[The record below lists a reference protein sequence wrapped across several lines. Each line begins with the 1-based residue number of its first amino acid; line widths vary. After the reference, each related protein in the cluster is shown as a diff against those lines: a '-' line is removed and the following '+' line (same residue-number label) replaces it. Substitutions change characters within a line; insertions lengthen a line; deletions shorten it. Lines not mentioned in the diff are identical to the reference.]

1 MSATWSVKNGK
12 LTIRRGFKSTDENLD
27 MKFTRKTPSKLPI
40 ANNFG
45 IYNFPILCIVNGE
58 PVSSVM
64 IETEGGHFNA
74 FDKKLIYGSFRG
86 EAVTN
91 FGHQLDKALEA
102 FVKSESKEKK
112 FVYEKANSKDNK
124 KQTLIAPWTGIDPTL
139 AAYTTETGDIRY
151 SMSTMISAT
160 IDDNNTYFTTNMCL
174 IKERDDGR
182 GMTSGRLLT
191 NTALTQDTLDTYN
204 QIGANNKYSSFVSRV
219 YSFGKPVKGG
229 PIRKL
234 EEIPEKNRFEV
245 FTDSEQLAEELN
257 NLSLTSITVSLYGL
271 SQHTNKSDPMSAI
284 PLCKLR
290 MYASELYFKKKQSF
304 AKIKAEEEEEECKR
318 LMNVL
323 DIDNQASDEEGQCDR
338 SILELGGTKE
348 SDDSEETY
356 ELN

>member
-1 MSATWSVKNGK
+1 
-12 LTIRRGFKSTDENLD
+12 
-27 MKFTRKTPSKLPI
+27 
-40 ANNFG
+40 
-45 IYNFPILCIVNGE
+45 
-58 PVSSVM
+58 
-64 IETEGGHFNA
+64 
-74 FDKKLIYGSFRG
+74 
-86 EAVTN
+86 
-91 FGHQLDKALEA
+91 
-102 FVKSESKEKK
+102 
-112 FVYEKANSKDNK
+112 
-124 KQTLIAPWTGIDPTL
+124 
-139 AAYTTETGDIRY
+139 
-151 SMSTMISAT
+151 MSTMISAT

-290 MYASELYFKKKQSF
+290 MYASELYFKEKLSDRE
-304 AKIKAEEEEEECKR
+304 IKLFDTGRRGRRRMQEINER
-318 LMNVL
+318 
-323 DIDNQASDEEGQCDR
+323 IR
-338 SILELGGTKE
+338 
-348 SDDSEETY
+348 Y
-356 ELN
+356 R